1 MKKTYYR
8 YSFLI
13 AALFFATSCDRGVG
27 ETIETAY
34 VEPLPE
40 IPKYSFSRN
49 GSSNV
54 DTFETTLITIPQD
67 YLYTSYLRRAIL
79 YSDYSYYTFLG
90 YYKEYSNGAKIEA
103 EIASSPLKATERE
116 AIKNDIWQMVET
128 SSRISGRNNQNI
140 DYTTIRGRAAEKG
153 LSGYIG
159 SDIGDLNLAFADEK
173 GLVVAEA
180 YKNMLLG
187 AIQLDKVLNLHL
199 DESLLNSQEWRTK
212 HENVELLAGK
222 NYTQLEH
229 HWDLAY
235 GYYAKLV
242 PLVRAEGLPILKDSE
257 TKIFNAFVMGRYE
270 LTKFR
275 YDEMLNH
282 LKIIR
287 EELSKVIA
295 IRAINLLVGVNT
307 EANLK
312 ENPIYAF
319 SSISEAYGL
328 IYALQFTRNATGK
341 PYFTYAEVQAILQ
354 KMIEGDGLWDKDRLL
369 AGTEVEGSLKN
380 IATQVGKPFGLSIES
395 VKR

>member
-8 YSFLI
+8 YAFLI

-40 IPKYSFSRN
+40 VLKYSFSRN

-54 DTFETTLITIPQD
+54 DTFETSLIVVPQD
-67 YLYTSYLRRAIL
+67 YLYNSYLRRARL
-79 YSDYSYYTFLG
+79 STDYDYYTFLG
-90 YYKEYSNGAKIEA
+90 HYKEYSNGAKLLE
-103 EIASSPLKATERE
+103 EIATSPLKANERE
-116 AIKNDIWQMVET
+116 TIKQDIWNMVET
-128 SSRISGRNNQNI
+128 TARISGRNSA
-140 DYTTIRGRAAEKG
+140 DYTKTRGRSAEKG
-153 LSGYIG
+153 LTGYIG
-159 SDIGDLNLAFADEK
+159 NDIGDLNLAFADEK

-187 AIQLDKVLNLHL
+187 AIQLDKVLNFHL
-199 DESLLNSQEWRTK
+199 DDSLLNSQELRTK

-235 GYYAKLV
+235 GYYAKLS
-242 PLVRAEGLPILKDSE
+242 PLVRAEGLPVLKDSE

-270 LTKFR
+270 MGKFR
-275 YDEMLNH
+275 YDEMQNH

-287 EELSKVIA
+287 EELSKAIA
-295 IRAINLLVGVNT
+295 IRAINALIGVNT

-328 IYALQFTRNATGK
+328 IYALQFTRNAEGK
-341 PYFTYAEVQAILQ
+341 PYFTYAEIQNILQ
-354 KMIEGDGLWDKDRLL
+354 KMTNGDGLWDTQRLL
-369 AGTEVEGSLKN
+369 AGAEVEGSLKN
-380 IATQVGKPFGLSIES
+380 IATQVGKPFGLTIDSI
-395 VKR
+395 KR